1 MQKDG
6 KIVKTALMKRITCCM
21 TLGLSLTGCSL
32 LRTPPG
38 TKTVALMP
46 FYSSATA
53 TGKSIGQEAA
63 DRVALELVAK
73 GYVVIDRSTTTALV
87 SEAKFY
93 GSGLSDDMR
102 SALQSHNIAAV
113 VFGSVNDFSCESIR
127 STALV
132 ASLASNLDKKNR
144 CTVSLTAKIAD
155 TSTGRLLWGVTINDT
170 SEGANLT
177 AMELMKSLIRGADIK
192 DTLPEPKDGEAQP
205 Q

>member
-1 MQKDG
+1 MKL
-6 KIVKTALMKRITCCM
+6 IVCYMFLCI
-21 TLGLSLTGCSL
+21 SLTGCSL
-32 LRTPPG
+32 FRSIPE

-46 FYSSATA
+46 FFSSATN

-87 SEAKFY
+87 NEAKFY

-127 STALV
+127 SPSLV
-132 ASLASNLDKKNR
+132 ASLASNMDKKNR

-155 TSTGRLLWGVTINDT
+155 TATGRLLWGVTINDT

-177 AMELMKSLIRGADIK
+177 AMELMKSLIRKADIK
-192 DTLPEPKDGEAQP
+192 ETLPEPKDGETQP
-205 Q
+205 R